1 MHLVTRSRINIV
13 VYQYKTRVY
22 LMGRQAWLTSG
33 FCVCVGGCQGPVV
46 FPNMDALLKVSY
58 NMPVGTMAYV
68 ADQEYAYLRV
78 GQGWRYIQVCPA
90 TFFMSTLPGDFF
102 FSFCLHK
109 CDSLFVN
116 VSSRAAF

>member
-1 MHLVTRSRINIV
+1 M
-13 VYQYKTRVY
+13 
-22 LMGRQAWLTSG
+22 
-33 FCVCVGGCQGPVV
+33 V

-78 GQGWRYIQVCPA
+78 GQGWRYIQVCRA
-90 TFFMSTLPGDFF
+90 TFSMSTLPGFFLFSFF
-102 FSFCLHK
+102 FVYINMI
-109 CDSLFVN
+109 LFVN